1 MQKEINQAKIIPL
14 FQDTSPSV
22 LEFLFK
28 NLVEIEKDL
37 DCILNSEELE
47 SEEKNEKQK
56 LSFLRSIHKK

>member
-1 MQKEINQAKIIPL
+1 MQKEINQAKIIHL

-22 LEFLFK
+22 LGFLFK